1 MARTKTTDP
10 AKGDAPARKRPTER
24 AAKRAAKRPEK
35 APPAA
40 PLPALPPSKRKTE
53 ALALVERHAG
63 SRDDWIARNAFHYVQ
78 EFEYMRFL
86 VPDGASVLELGC
98 GTGRLLAELRT
109 SRGVGIDFSPA
120 MIEIAKTNNPDLEFT
135 VGDVEDPAVLA
146 GLKGPFDY
154 IILNDTIGWLDDC
167 QTTLTNLHALCHRET
182 RIIVVYFSKIW
193 EPTLK
198 FAEAIGMR
206 MPQPELNWLTSADIQ
221 NLLHLADFEPIK
233 REWRMLLPKHL
244 LGIGTLVNRFIA
256 PIGGIRRLCLRHYVV
271 ARPMRSVAPEELS
284 ASVVVPCRNERGN
297 IAAAVE
303 RLPKFTEDLEII
315 YVEGGST
322 DGTFEECKRV
332 KAAHPEL
339 DIKVFKQPGK
349 GKGDAVRK
357 GFAEAKGDVLFILDA
372 DLTVPPEDIPKFHR
386 AIASGKG
393 DFINGTRLVY
403 PMQPGAMRVLNYWAN
418 RTFARIFSW
427 LLNQRFTDTLCGTK
441 VLRADQYAKIAA
453 DRDYFGDFD
462 PFGDFDLIFGAAKQN
477 LKIVEVPV
485 RYADRSYG
493 ETQISRFSHGW
504 LLIRMVIFAFR
515 KLKAF

>member
-10 AKGDAPARKRPTER
+10 VTPGKRTRKAPV
-24 AAKRAAKRPEK
+24 KRAAKRPAK
-35 APPAA
+35 RAA
-40 PLPALPPSKRKTE
+40 KPRLPALPPSKRKAE
-53 ALALVERHAG
+53 ALALVERHAA
-63 SRDDWIARNAFHYVQ
+63 SRDSWIESNTFYYEQ

-86 VPDGASVLELGC
+86 VPEGASVLELGC
-98 GTGRLLAELRT
+98 GTGRLLAELNPG
-109 SRGVGIDFSPA
+109 RGVGIDFSPT
-120 MIEIAKTNNPDLEFT
+120 MIEIARAGNPDGEFII
-135 VGDVEDPAVLA
+135 GDVEDPAVLA
-146 GLKGPFDY
+146 EITGPFDY
-154 IILNDTIGWLDDC
+154 IVLHDTIGWLDDC
-167 QTTLTNLHALCHRET
+167 QTTLANLHSVCHHNT
-182 RIIVVYFSKIW
+182 RIIVVYHSKIW

-198 FAEAIGMR
+198 FAEAAGIR

-233 REWRMLLPKHL
+233 REWRTLLPKRL
-244 LGIGTLVNRFIA
+244 LGLGMLVNRFIA

-271 ARPMRSVAPEELS
+271 ARPMRAVASEDLS

-297 IAAAVE
+297 IEAAVE
-303 RLPKFTEDLEII
+303 RLPKFTDELEII
-315 YVEGGST
+315 YVEGGSS

-332 KAAHPEL
+332 KAAHPDR

-372 DLTVPPEDIPKFHR
+372 DLTVPPEDIPKFYY

-441 VLRADQYAKIAA
+441 VLRAEQYAKIAA

-477 LKIVEVPV
+477 LKIVEIPV

>member
-1 MARTKTTDP
+1 MATTRTTETAKP
-10 AKGDAPARKRPTER
+10 AAGARKRPANRR
-24 AAKRAAKRPEK
+24 AGQPRKSR
-35 APPAA
+35 
-40 PLPALPPSKRKTE
+40 LPAPPPSKRKAE
-53 ALALVERHAG
+53 ALALVERHAA
-63 SRDDWIARNAFHYVQ
+63 SRDDWIARNAFHYEQ

-86 VPDGASVLELGC
+86 VPEGASVLELGC
-98 GTGRLLAELRT
+98 GTGRLLAELRP
-109 SRGVGIDFSPA
+109 SRGVGIDFSIA
-120 MIEIAKTNNPDLEFT
+120 MIETARANHPGLSFA
-135 VGDVEDPAVLA
+135 VGDVEDPSVLA
-146 GLKGPFDY
+146 ELEGPFDY
-154 IILNDTIGWLDDC
+154 IIMNDTIGWLEDC
-167 QTTLTNLHALCHRET
+167 QTTLTNLHALCHRDT
-182 RIIVVYFSKIW
+182 RIVVVYYSKLW

-198 FAEAIGMR
+198 FAEAVGMR

-233 REWRMLLPKHL
+233 REWRMLLPKRL
-244 LGIGTLVNRFIA
+244 FGLGTLVNRFIA

-271 ARPMRSVAPEELS
+271 ARPMRAVAPEELS
-284 ASVVVPCRNERGN
+284 ASVIVPCRNERGN

-303 RLPKFTEDLEII
+303 RLPRFTDELEII
-315 YVEGGST
+315 YVEGGSS

-332 KAAHPEL
+332 KAAHPER

-357 GFAEAKGDVLFILDA
+357 GFAEARGDVLMILDA

-386 AIASGKG
+386 AIACGKG

-403 PMQPGAMRVLNYWAN
+403 PMESGAMRVLNYWAN

-441 VLRADQYAKIAA
+441 VLRAEQYAKIAA

-504 LLIRMVIFAFR
+504 LLVRMVIFAFR